1 MWSFS
6 SCFRLNENELSLTH
20 SVGFFVS
27 FLFLFN
33 SLCVATRLYYVYK
46 LPYFHIVVLFEAADA
61 RTHYNI
67 VYTQRREDDNDSR
80 SIQHNK
86 HIYVVCGC
94 VRGYIPCS
102 ISGHNA
108 LYAYAHNPWNCFHT
122 HLQSQHSHSD
132 LKLNFI
138 SFYSDSPYPR
148 LTHIYARTC
157 GTLIYPYNACTHST
171 QWVKRR
177 PRCKSFP

>member
-6 SCFRLNENELSLTH
+6 SCFRLNENELSH
-20 SVGFFVS
+20 SLGW
-27 FLFLFN
+27 LFCLLSLFN

-86 HIYVVCGC
+86 HIYVIVVVC
-94 VRGYIPCS
+94 VDIPCS

-148 LTHIYARTC
+148 LSHTHTYIHARTC
-157 GTLIYPYNACTHST
+157 GTLIYPYNACT
-171 QWVKRR
+171 Q
-177 PRCKSFP
+177 